1 MLEVYQKSGCGG
13 LQALSVMPW
22 PNKGGVEENA
32 AAGKGSY
39 MAQTKSKRR
48 VQVFGEV
55 FTAQREVNAMCD
67 LLPPEMFQPERTF
80 LEPCC
85 GEGVF
90 LLEILRRKFAR
101 CKSRAE
107 FSTALAS
114 VWGMEIQEDNVET
127 TIRNIL
133 ELSREHFKPS
143 KKDEETV
150 ERHIIQCDSLKIMG
164 LLEEM
169 QKHEEYRQRKP
180 PGALRNREI

>member
-1 MLEVYQKSGCGG
+1 M
-13 LQALSVMPW
+13 
-22 PNKGGVEENA
+22 
-32 AAGKGSY
+32 
-39 MAQTKSKRR
+39 
-48 VQVFGEV
+48 
-55 FTAQREVNAMCD
+55 NAMCD

-101 CKSRAE
+101 CKSRAD
-107 FSTALAS
+107 FSAALAS
-114 VWGMEIQEDNVET
+114 VWGMDIQADNVEI

-150 ERHIIQCDSLKIMG
+150 ERHIIQCDSLKVMG
-164 LLEEM
+164 LMEELEGNGG
-169 QKHEEYRQRKP
+169 QIQRRRP
-180 PGALRNREI
+180 LHHSD